1 MARQARSDWRKPS
14 FSAKVK
20 QDEPPADF
28 DLRTP
33 PPGGDDDQAG
43 GAGPAGNTGADD
55 DPRTAH
61 QSRRYRF
68 PLVRFRFRDLMLSTA
83 ARWVVED
90 LIPRESLV
98 VFWGPP
104 KCGKSF
110 FVFDLVMHVALGW
123 NYRGR
128 RVQKGTVVYIAAEG
142 ELGIRAR
149 AEAFR
154 QTRIAEDGAD
164 PDFFLLTTRLDLVND
179 LDELAADINAQ
190 LLDGKCAIIVIDTL
204 NRTFHGSESKDD
216 DMGAYRDAADRLREM
231 FRCAVLIIHHCGVDG
246 SRPRGHTSL
255 TGAVDAQLAAKRDH
269 EKQIVVTIEWMK
281 DGPEGDTIISR
292 LEVVDVGVDE
302 YGKPITS
309 CVIEPVAAVPREK
322 AQAQRKFSD
331 KNLRRAAQGA
341 RGPRQAGPFP
351 QLHPGK
357 GHRRFHRSV
366 VPILLGWNQF

>member
-1 MARQARSDWRKPS
+1 
-14 FSAKVK
+14 
-20 QDEPPADF
+20 
-28 DLRTP
+28 
-33 PPGGDDDQAG
+33 
-43 GAGPAGNTGADD
+43 
-55 DPRTAH
+55 
-61 QSRRYRF
+61 
-68 PLVRFRFRDLMLSTA
+68 MLSTA

-128 RVQKGTVVYIAAEG
+128 RVEKGTVVYIAAEG

-164 PDFFLLTTRLDLVND
+164 ADFFLLTTRLDLVND
-179 LDELAADINAQ
+179 LDELTADINAQ
-190 LLDGKCAIIVIDTL
+190 LPDGKCAIIVIDTL

-231 FRCAVLIIHHCGVDG
+231 FHCAVLIIHHCGVDG

-255 TGAVDAQLAAKRDH
+255 TGAVDAQLAVKRDH

-281 DGPEGDTIISR
+281 DGPEGDTITSR

-322 AQAQRKFSD
+322 AQARRKLSD
-331 KNLRRAAQGA
+331 KNKIALDMLRKALAAHGRPA
-341 RGPRQAGPFP
+341 PSHNYIPA
-351 QLHPGK
+351 
-357 GHRRFHRSV
+357 
-366 VPILLGWNQF
+366 